1 MDSRVSEDADGNRAL
16 VYDLS
21 NIQRGVRD
29 CPHCGHTMER
39 LSSRLSVRT
48 NEGYLLD
55 SGDNEAEA
63 IAYHALGVAGLAMS
77 TLYRHTLLP
86 LISKLSGELH
96 TRRLE
101 RTLKSHPE
109 SLICRNCNHVIR
121 RK

>member
-1 MDSRVSEDADGNRAL
+1 MDSRVSDNADGNKAL

-21 NIQRGVRD
+21 NTQRGVRD
-29 CPHCGHTMER
+29 CPHCRHTMER
-39 LSSRLSVRT
+39 LSSRLSIRT

-55 SGDNEAEA
+55 CGDNETEA
-63 IAYHALGVAGLAMS
+63 IAYHSMGVVGLVMS

-86 LISKLSGELH
+86 LVSKLSGELR

-101 RTLKSHPE
+101 RILTSHPE
-109 SLICRNCNHVIR
+109 SLICRHCSHVIK

>member
-1 MDSRVSEDADGNRAL
+1 MTYR
-16 VYDLS
+16 Y
-21 NIQRGVRD
+21 
-29 CPHCGHTMER
+29 
-39 LSSRLSVRT
+39 
-48 NEGYLLD
+48 YLQDMAYAVAIEAPL
-55 SGDNEAEA
+55 NEAEA
-63 IAYHALGVAGLAMS
+63 IAYHALGVAGLVMS

-86 LISKLSGELH
+86 LISKISGELH